1 MKRYALALLFLA
13 LAVTVPAFAQ
23 DQTAGWL
30 RTQCLKAQT
39 ANDTSYGAGSCDG
52 YILGSMMAA
61 QGMAVYDFDT
71 GKTSLVVFTKD
82 GISVGQAERV
92 FLLYISAHPADE
104 NKPAHDTFTK
114 ALVDANLV
122 WLAKPPVSITKN

>member
-1 MKRYALALLFLA
+1 
-13 LAVTVPAFAQ
+13 
-23 DQTAGWL
+23 
-30 RTQCLKAQT
+30 
-39 ANDTSYGAGSCDG
+39 
-52 YILGSMMAA
+52 MMAA

-104 NKPAHDTFTK
+104 NKPANLTFTK